1 MNKLVKKDKLILFL
15 RRVSTENQSLEM
27 QVAADKKYRDVLDE
41 DEYLEINEL
50 GVSANKISIKNRD
63 KMVEVIRLIKQ
74 GEIAKIYVYDRS
86 RLTRNFYEYI
96 ELVDLF
102 IANNIEIIFT
112 TTDASYSNFSS
123 NYLVEGFNG
132 ILIEEEGKGIA
143 RRVADNNRKL
153 PNRKFGFI
161 VNKKDI
167 IKKYVLDSEYK
178 TQLINLF
185 EKANGIKNT
194 KEFIELITVF
204 SGVFNRPPM
213 KIVKILTDCF
223 YAGHEKIGKR
233 YALLSYVEPA
243 ITIEVFSEVQNKV
256 EPFISKLEGNLDERS
271 TESFFIP
278 FCKMCQNKMVYRKNK
293 MGDSGLYTCSR
304 KHKKITIDVS
314 EFNKSLISNLSI
326 VFSSVNKDALEK
338 QALVILEKII
348 EIKKREHYST
358 EKEIEDKELKIATLP
373 KEQFYKSNLDKD
385 IRKLKQLKTARKE
398 VKEQIL
404 ICNNYKKNL
413 EVLIEKIDVGSS
425 LTENEIK
432 NFVNL
437 IVKKCF
443 VDEKYLTYHF
453 FFNEYLEKDYI
464 ERMSSIVN
472 IKI

>member
-1 MNKLVKKDKLILFL
+1 MNKLINKDKLILFL

-27 QVAADKKYRDVLDE
+27 QVVADKKYRDVLDE
-41 DEYLEINEL
+41 DEYLEVNEL
-50 GVSANKISIKNRD
+50 GVSANKISLKDRE

-74 GEIAKIYVYDRS
+74 GEIAKVYVYDRS
-86 RLTRNFYEYI
+86 RLTRNFYEYL

-153 PNRKFGFI
+153 PSRKFGFI
-161 VNKKDI
+161 VNKKDNM
-167 IKKYVLDSEYK
+167 KKYALVSEYK

-185 EKANGIKNT
+185 EKANQIKNT

-204 SGVFNRPPM
+204 SGVFNKPPM

-223 YAGHEKIGKR
+223 YAGYEKIGER
-233 YALLSYVEPA
+233 YALLSYVEPVV
-243 ITIEVFSEVQNKV
+243 TIEVFSEVQKKV

-271 TESFFIP
+271 SESFFIP
-278 FCKMCQNKMVYRKNK
+278 FCNMCKNKMVYRKNK
-293 MGDSGLYTCSR
+293 IGDTGLYTCSR
-304 KHKKITIDVS
+304 KHKKISIEVS
-314 EFNKSLISNLSI
+314 EFNKSLISYLSI

-338 QALVILEKII
+338 QALVILEKIL
-348 EIKKREHYST
+348 EIKKREHYTT
-358 EKEIEDKELKIATLP
+358 EKEIEEKELKIATSP
-373 KEQFYKSNLDKD
+373 KEQFYKSNLEKD
-385 IRKLKQLKTARKE
+385 IEKLKKLKTTRKE

-425 LTENEIK
+425 LTENEIM
-432 NFVNL
+432 NFVKL
-437 IVKKCF
+437 IVKECF
-443 VDEKYLTYHF
+443 VGKSTLTYHF
-453 FFNEYLEKDYI
+453 FFNEYLDKDYI
-464 ERMSSIVN
+464 ERMSSVV
-472 IKI
+472 